1 MERGVLGDERTSP
14 VRDTSGRFCARNQ
27 PRDVWFFGGTAVPQE
42 RPIVF
47 PPVNRV
53 SPVAQRRASMAAAK
67 GGTTLDGQPV
77 APEHLEDDAVVNRRR
92 SHACGL
98 WVRLHPLPPG
108 PHTLTLQGSSGD
120 FHTNVT
126 YTLVVTPAP
135 RA

>member
-1 MERGVLGDERTSP
+1 MSLLLALGLATGCGTGPSEPVQGRWWNWTYSGDERTSP
-14 VRDTSGRFCARNQ
+14 ARDTSGRFCTRNQ

-77 APEHLEDDAVVNRRR
+77 APEPLEDDVVVNR
-92 SHACGL
+92 
-98 WVRLHPLPPG
+98 
-108 PHTLTLQGSSGD
+108 LTFQ
-120 FHTNVT
+120 
-126 YTLVVTPAP
+126 
-135 RA
+135 